1 MNTSSRT
8 INVNTNTNN
17 KLNIMDGDDGDGDT
31 PLGNIFTLFADA
43 KTSMTRFVQNNER
56 LEKERRQRKK
66 KQQDDVA
73 PLFSAALSPQW
84 NVEAK
89 PFDVPSSASAKGF
102 KRVSTSDTE
111 PFSEQLKKCTEEDT
125 STREDSPP
133 PQSYK
138 SREVMASDILKKLK
152 QHINS
157 SSTDVPDV
165 PSSSNQLQPLQS
177 LSLPPSDSLP
187 ESERRRRAE
196 AGASIR

>member
-1 MNTSSRT
+1 MNSSST
-8 INVNTNTNN
+8 IHTNN
-17 KLNIMDGDDGDGDT
+17 KLNIMAGDGDDDT
-31 PLGNIFTLFADA
+31 PPLGNIFTLFAAA
-43 KTSMTRFVQNNER
+43 KTSMTRFVQDNER

-73 PLFSAALSPQW
+73 PLFATALSPQW

-89 PFDVPSSASAKGF
+89 PFDVPSSSASAKGF

-111 PFSEQLKKCTEEDT
+111 PLYEQLKKCTEEDT
-125 STREDSPP
+125 TREDSPP
-133 PQSYK
+133 PPSYK

-157 SSTDVPDV
+157 SSSADAV
-165 PSSSNQLQPLQS
+165 SSSSSTQLQPLQPS
-177 LSLPPSDSLP
+177 PSLPPSSDTLP

-196 AGASIR
+196 AEASIR

>member
-1 MNTSSRT
+1 MAE
-8 INVNTNTNN
+8 
-17 KLNIMDGDDGDGDT
+17 DGDGDT

-73 PLFSAALSPQW
+73 PLFAAALSPQW
-84 NVEAK
+84 NIEAK
-89 PFDVPSSASAKGF
+89 PFDVPSSASVKGF

-111 PFSEQLKKCTEEDT
+111 PFHEQLKKSTEDT

-133 PQSYK
+133 PSYK
-138 SREVMASDILKKLK
+138 SRGEVMASDILKKLK
-152 QHINS
+152 QHMNS

-165 PSSSNQLQPLQS
+165 PSSSNQQLQPLQPS
-177 LSLPPSDSLP
+177 PSLPQSDTLP
-187 ESERRRRAE
+187 ESERRRRTEAE
-196 AGASIR
+196 ASIR